1 MEDKKAL
8 NNLYTVQIE
17 SLLTQQEMQQ
27 EYRMEVREFFSM
39 EEVFKVLGDK
49 KLEHTALINDEEQA
63 VEISFVSLQRQLHQ
77 NKSISMLL
85 FYSRE
90 HQPGSLH

>member
-49 KLEHTALINDEEQA
+49 KLEHTALINNEEQA

>member
-8 NNLYTVQIE
+8 NNLYAVQID
-17 SLLTQQEMQQ
+17 SLLTQQQMQQ

-49 KLEHTALINDEEQA
+49 KLEHTALINDQEQA

-85 FYSRE
+85 FYSRD